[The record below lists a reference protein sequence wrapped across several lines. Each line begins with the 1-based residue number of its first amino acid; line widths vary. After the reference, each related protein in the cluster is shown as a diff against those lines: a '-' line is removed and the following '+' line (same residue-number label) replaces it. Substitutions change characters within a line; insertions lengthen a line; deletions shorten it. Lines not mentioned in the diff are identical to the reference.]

1 MDIGILALQGAFKE
15 HKDILEVLGI
25 DSYEIR
31 NKTDLKKRPDGL
43 IIPGGESTAIGKLL
57 NDLEMTLELKEM
69 IENGVPVFGTCAG
82 LILLAKRIEN
92 DNKVYLG
99 SMDINVRRNAYGRQL
114 GSFVT
119 EEVFLG
125 IGKIPMVFIR
135 APYIESIGNNVK
147 ILSEVQGKIIATEEK
162 NILVTA
168 FHPELTKD
176 TRVHQYFINKI
187 MK

>member
-15 HKDILEVLGI
+15 HKDILEVLGV

-92 DNKVYLG
+92 DNKVYL
-99 SMDINVRRNAYGRQL
+99 
-114 GSFVT
+114 
-119 EEVFLG
+119 
-125 IGKIPMVFIR
+125 
-135 APYIESIGNNVK
+135 
-147 ILSEVQGKIIATEEK
+147 
-162 NILVTA
+162 
-168 FHPELTKD
+168 
-176 TRVHQYFINKI
+176 
-187 MK
+187 